1 MGKRQLAEQGGPES
15 DLSSPSPSTTVVVP
29 TYNEEEGIGTVLNKL
44 FACTDGTYEVLV
56 VDADSSDDTRAI
68 ASRFPCRI
76 VVEPRRGKG
85 IALKRGIEEASGE
98 NVIFIDADDTYPV
111 EAIPAIASK
120 LDNCDVVWTAR
131 IKGRENIPKFNRLG
145 NAILSLMHTTLYGFP
160 GSDPSSG
167 LYGAKRC
174 HLLAMKLRS
183 IGFEIEQEIAAHVAG
198 MKLRIVE
205 MPIDYRPRK
214 GVAKLSGLRHGGRHF
229 LPILRLLPRYRPKTV
244 AVIGLAAL
252 GLAMIAASR
261 LKR

>member
-145 NAILSLMHTTLYGFP
+145 NAILSLMHTTLYGFAGHEATVYRLRDRAGNRCP
-160 GSDPSSG
+160 RRRNEVTHRGDAHRLSATQGCCQAQRSEAWRASLPS
-167 LYGAKRC
+167 
-174 HLLAMKLRS
+174 HT
-183 IGFEIEQEIAAHVAG
+183 EVAAQ
-198 MKLRIVE
+198 IS
-205 MPIDYRPRK
+205 P
-214 GVAKLSGLRHGGRHF
+214 
-229 LPILRLLPRYRPKTV
+229 
-244 AVIGLAAL
+244 
-252 GLAMIAASR
+252 
-261 LKR
+261 